1 MLFIIKELWWK
12 NYILVTNF
20 WLGNQATIYKD
31 NTLMPYCVRYNCE
44 GCKA

>member
-12 NYILVTNF
+12 NYILITNF
-20 WLGNQATIYKD
+20 WLGNQATKD